1 MKKNLLALA
10 VSLLAPFASIY
21 AVEVQNLRCEFRTSP
36 LAIDT
41 AKPGLSWK
49 LETGNLKL
57 ERGINQTAYQI
68 LVASTPEILAKPAAR
83 GGGRDTVSRRNPRQ
97 PLPPLIQKR
106 DRTHQQGQGTG
117 KRSGVDLRNGIHRKT
132 RHE

>member
-1 MKKNLLALA
+1 VKKNLLVLA

-36 LAIDT
+36 LAIDA

-68 LVASTPEILAKPAAR
+68 LVASTPEILAKDQGDLWDCGKVASDRSVHIDYRGKPLVLQNGTLLH
-83 GGGRDTVSRRNPRQ
+83 GGGWIPEGNAAGPVWILSRP
-97 PLPPLIQKR
+97 
-106 DRTHQQGQGTG
+106 
-117 KRSGVDLRNGIHRKT
+117 
-132 RHE
+132 